1 MSRGRGRPRNPGTDR
16 VILKAALELFIER
29 GFEGTS
35 IEQIA
40 KQAGVGKLTVYRRW
54 AGKEELLPHAIEELV
69 AQAVPW
75 PSDEEIA
82 AASPSDLVEAALDAA
97 AATASDSRFRAL
109 IARVLGSSVSNP
121 ALMAAYW
128 KHYLLPRRELTKRL
142 LGRAQEQGTVPA
154 DADLD
159 VLIDMMAGA
168 VMYRVLQP
176 DPPDRTQMVRFLRHV
191 YRQVGLLAT

>member
-1 MSRGRGRPRNPGTDR
+1 MSRGRGRPRDPSADR
-16 VILKAALELFIER
+16 AILQAALELFVER

-54 AGKEELLPHAIEELV
+54 SSKEELLPQAIEELV
-69 AQAVPW
+69 AQDVPW

-82 AASPSDLVEAALDAA
+82 ATPPGDLVEAALDAA
-97 AATASDSRFRAL
+97 AATATEPRFRAL
-109 IARVLGSSVSNP
+109 VARVLGSSVSNP

-128 KHYLLPRRELTKRL
+128 KHYLLPRRDLTKQL
-142 LGRAQEQGTVPA
+142 LRRAQAEGTVPA

-176 DPPDRTQMVRFLRHV
+176 DPPDLTEMKRFLRHV
-191 YRQVGLLAT
+191 YRQVGLLPG

>member
-1 MSRGRGRPRNPGTDR
+1 MSRGRGRPRNPDADHA
-16 VILKAALELFIER
+16 ILQAALELFIER

-40 KQAGVGKLTVYRRW
+40 KRAGVGKLTVYRRW
-54 AGKEELLPHAIEELV
+54 PSKEELLPQAIEALV
-69 AQAVPW
+69 AQDVPW

-82 AASPSDLVEAALDAA
+82 AASPHELVEAALDAA
-97 AATASDSRFRAL
+97 ATTASDPSFRAL
-109 IARVLGSSVSNP
+109 VARVLGSSVSHP

-128 KHYLLPRRELTKRL
+128 QHYLLPRRELTKHL
-142 LGRAQEQGTVPA
+142 LRRAQKDGAVAE

-176 DPPDRTQMVRFLRHV
+176 HPPDRTEMVSFLRHV
-191 YRQVGLLAT
+191 YRQIGLLPH